1 MPNLPAPFRP
11 SKSQEDCLEA
21 LYELSKDGPA
31 RLTAVSA
38 RLGVSKPSASVCL
51 ERLERAGLVAH
62 DRYAHFALTPSGR
75 RIARGVSET
84 HALLSRFL
92 SAVLGVPPGKAGDE
106 ACALEHAF
114 TPGTL
119 NRLRRF
125 MAARGEAQ

>member
-1 MPNLPAPFRP
+1 MSNKCPPFRP
-11 SKSQEDCLEA
+11 TRSQEDCLEA
-21 LYELSKDGPA
+21 LYELSRPGPA
-31 RLTAVSA
+31 RLTALSL
-38 RLGVSKPSASVCL
+38 RLGVSKPSASACL

-62 DRYAHFALTPSGR
+62 DRYAYFTLTPRGR
-75 RIARGVSET
+75 RLARCVSET

-92 SAVLGVPPGKAGDE
+92 SGVLGVPSKKAGVE

-125 MAARGEAQ
+125 MSDRGGGV